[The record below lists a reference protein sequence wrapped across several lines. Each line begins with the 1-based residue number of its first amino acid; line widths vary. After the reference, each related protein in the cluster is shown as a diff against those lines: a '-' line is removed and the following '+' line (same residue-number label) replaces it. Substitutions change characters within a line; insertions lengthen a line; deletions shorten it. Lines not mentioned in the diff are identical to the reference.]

1 MSRPLHSFFEIALS
15 LSRSLAE
22 EKVSMASPASVNR
35 SYVEQLRNEASLV
48 RTPVSKTALAL
59 AQYVEQNLQ
68 SDPLVTGVSSS
79 LNPYKEKSSCVLL

>member
-1 MSRPLHSFFEIALS
+1 
-15 LSRSLAE
+15 
-22 EKVSMASPASVNR
+22 MASPASVNR

-79 LNPYKEKSSCVLL
+79 LNPYKEKSSCVLF